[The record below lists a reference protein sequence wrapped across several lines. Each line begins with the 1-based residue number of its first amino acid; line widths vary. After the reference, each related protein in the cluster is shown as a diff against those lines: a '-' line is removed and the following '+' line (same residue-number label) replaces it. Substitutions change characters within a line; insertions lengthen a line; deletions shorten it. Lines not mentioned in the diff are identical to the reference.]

1 MIRAPLAYAA
11 GNQAGEVEAH
21 IPVSCTAKGT
31 TDEFQFEIEGEN
43 GYKPAK
49 NVLYLKDGE
58 TNSFDF
64 LFQVPG
70 TYNYEVFQTNKDN
83 DNILYDGTVYAAN
96 VYVTEDEAGTLT
108 AETVVYM
115 KGSDNKSSSCSFINK
130 FPKNADEEP
139 ETEQDTEKQP
149 ETNGDNNGESNG
161 ENQGNETTS
170 GGNQGSGANNAGG
183 SGSNGSGGSGSGS
196 SGGSS
201 ASGANATAKGDL
213 EKSARVGTG
222 DTSHAEFYAGLGLAG
237 MIIAL
242 FAIKKKG
249 ERRE

>member
-1 MIRAPLAYAA
+1 MIRAPLVYAA
-11 GNQAGEVEAH
+11 GNPAEEVEAH

-70 TYNYEVFQTNKDN
+70 TYNYEVFQTKKDN

-96 VYVTEDEAGTLT
+96 VYVTEDEAGILT

-115 KGSDNKSSSCSFINK
+115 KGSDNKSSSCNFINK

-149 ETNGDNNGESNG
+149 ETNGKSNG
-161 ENQGNETTS
+161 ENQSNESTS
-170 GGNQGSGANNAGG
+170 GGNGANNAGG
-183 SGSNGSGGSGSGS
+183 SGGNGSGSNGSGG
-196 SGGSS
+196 GGGT
-201 ASGANATAKGDL
+201 SGADATAKGDL